1 MIETK
6 DMEYAKQYTTVN
18 TDKMVL
24 IPGGKFLMGSD
35 KFYPEEKPVH
45 EVTVDGFWIDK
56 FAVTNKQFKDFVTDT
71 NYITVAERPL
81 DPKDYPGAKP
91 ELLVPGALVFKKSN
105 KPVDLKSYFNWWEWM
120 PGANWKHPKGP
131 EAILMV

>member
-1 MIETK
+1 MIESLGQKKETK
-6 DMEYAKQYTTVN
+6 SESQKNMAF
-18 TDKMVL
+18 
-24 IPGGKFLMGSD
+24 IPGGKFMMGAD

-56 FAVTNKQFKDFVTDT
+56 FTVTNKEFKDFITTT

-105 KPVDLKSYFNWWEWM
+105 KPVDLKSYFNWWEWDA
-120 PGANWKHPKGP
+120 GCKLETSKRTG
-131 EAILMV
+131 EQS